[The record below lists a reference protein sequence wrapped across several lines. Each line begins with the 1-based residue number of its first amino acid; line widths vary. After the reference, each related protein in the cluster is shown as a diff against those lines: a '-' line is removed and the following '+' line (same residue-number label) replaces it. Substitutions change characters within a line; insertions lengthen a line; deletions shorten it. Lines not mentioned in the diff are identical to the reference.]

1 MLGRVRNGSTEPCRI
16 LERLGLPFDLGGRRR
31 GMGQELDLI
40 YIRGRSLC
48 LLCGGD
54 RIGSLGDNTGDQLG
68 EYSNNPNER
77 RWGWEE
83 WRGNK
88 SCL

>member
-40 YIRGRSLC
+40 
-48 LLCGGD
+48 
-54 RIGSLGDNTGDQLG
+54 
-68 EYSNNPNER
+68 
-77 RWGWEE
+77 
-83 WRGNK
+83 
-88 SCL
+88 